1 MLTPRMDLASQFK
14 ATRARLGLTQ
24 AEAAAVWQVNLRTL
38 QGWESGRNTPRGP
51 ILNRLLP
58 ILFPAPAP
66 AASARRRKRAS
77 KL

>member
-1 MLTPRMDLASQFK
+1 MLTPRMNLASQFK
-14 ATRARLGLTQ
+14 EARERLGLSQ
-24 AEAAAVWQVNLRTL
+24 SEAARQWGVTIAAL
-38 QGWESGRNTPRGP
+38 QSWEQGKRSPRGP

-77 KL
+77 KP